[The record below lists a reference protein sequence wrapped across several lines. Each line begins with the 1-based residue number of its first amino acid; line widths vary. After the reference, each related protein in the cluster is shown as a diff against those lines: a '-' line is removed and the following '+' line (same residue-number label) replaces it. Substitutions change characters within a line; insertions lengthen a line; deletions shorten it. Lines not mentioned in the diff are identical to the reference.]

1 MNMKKKLFA
10 AHQHLINQG
19 LDPSVIEREQRHE
32 LMVPKLALVGLLTTL
47 ENFCVAG
54 RNSVMSTVGP
64 LNVRNLAL
72 FLGALK
78 NSLDLAEKV
87 LLEYQTIQA
96 ILQAK
101 TEEEEEVSTEDHSTM
116 EIITDQ
122 EPDDAKEQ
130 QDSEDTNTQ
139 DFAKVLDIKKLN

>member
-1 MNMKKKLFA
+1 MSNVKKKLFA
-10 AHQHLINQG
+10 AHQHLLNQG
-19 LDPSVIEREQRHE
+19 LDPTVIEREQRHE
-32 LMVPKLALVGLLTTL
+32 LMVPKLALVGLFTTL
-47 ENFCVAG
+47 ENFCIAG

-96 ILQAK
+96 LLQAR
-101 TEEEEEVSTEDHSTM
+101 EDDSDDDETL
-116 EIITDQ
+116 EDQ
-122 EPDDAKEQ
+122 PQENLEDQPPGEAKEEN
-130 QDSEDTNTQ
+130 EDINTQ
-139 DFAKVLDIKKLN
+139 EFTKTFDIKKLN